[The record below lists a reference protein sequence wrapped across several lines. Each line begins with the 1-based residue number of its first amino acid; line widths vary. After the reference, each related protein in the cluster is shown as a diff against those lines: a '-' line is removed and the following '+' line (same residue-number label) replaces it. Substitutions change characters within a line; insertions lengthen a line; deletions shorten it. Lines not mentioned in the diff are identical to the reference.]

1 MRWPKVYDTQCST
14 LTVQRWQ
21 MICMCETHLG
31 EALRGIGHLLCP
43 VSPGLS
49 VPPLG
54 TRQPWPWSRCHDHA
68 VDAETR
74 YSSAPHST
82 QEKINGLCTASK
94 QWKAF
99 SHQKI
104 LPLSHL
110 SPFSSTPRPNN
121 RPCVVTPGLELHS
134 PCVRLWTIHKTKRPC
149 DPSHS
154 SHTLAPQIYW
164 IVFSPVIDTPPDAAD
179 EDAPLTRLH
188 FVFDNSSTIIIEKL
202 NFDDVNW
209 WELGLD

>member
-1 MRWPKVYDTQCST
+1 MTKGIWYTMQHAHSAEMADDMHVRDT
-14 LTVQRWQ
+14 
-21 MICMCETHLG
+21 
-31 EALRGIGHLLCP
+31 LRGDGLWEESGAYCVQFPPGSACLRLGPDSPDPGPGVMTMRRTLKRDIPQLL
-43 VSPGLS
+43 
-49 VPPLG
+49 
-54 TRQPWPWSRCHDHA
+54 
-68 VDAETR
+68 
-74 YSSAPHST
+74 T
-82 QEKINGLCTASK
+82 QRRKKINGLCIASE

-154 SHTLAPQIYW
+154 SHTSHTLAPQIYW

-179 EDAPLTRLH
+179 EDAPLTWLH
-188 FVFDNSSTIIIEKL
+188 FVFDNSSPIIIEKL

-209 WELGLD
+209 